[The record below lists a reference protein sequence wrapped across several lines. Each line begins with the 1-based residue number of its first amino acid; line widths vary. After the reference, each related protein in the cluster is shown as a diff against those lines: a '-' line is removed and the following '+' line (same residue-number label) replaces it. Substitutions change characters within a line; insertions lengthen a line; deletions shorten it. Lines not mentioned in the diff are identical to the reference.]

1 MVSPSLLDD
10 IKALSDKYSTEYKN
24 NKFQLL
30 SKYQFQVLIGV
41 TLGDAH
47 VKRTNP
53 NYNTSICFEQSLAHE
68 SYLRYLYDIFK
79 DLVGTPPMSPKRKP
93 HKVTGKIY
101 PSLRFSTLS
110 FDYLNIFHELFYNK
124 GKKEVPINI
133 SDYFTKISFA
143 FWIMDDGTKAA
154 GALKLCTESFTYSD
168 ILILIDMLKT
178 KFDIQSSPQKRGVI
192 GWRIYIPRTQM
203 DKVRNLVK
211 PHMHPDMLYKIGL

>member
-1 MVSPSLLDD
+1 MVSPILLAH
-10 IKALSDKYSTEYKN
+10 IKASNDKYSNEYKDN
-24 NKFQLL
+24 QEL
-30 SKYQFQVLIGV
+30 SQYQFQALIGL

-47 VKRTNP
+47 VKRKNL

-68 SYLRYLYDIFK
+68 PYLFYLYGMFK
-79 DLVGTPPMSPKRKP
+79 NLVATSPMSPKRKP

-101 PSLRFSTLS
+101 PSLKFSTLS
-110 FDYLNIFHELFYNK
+110 FPFLNVFHELFYTNGIK
-124 GKKEVPINI
+124 MIPLNI
-133 SDYFTKISFA
+133 SDYFTEISFA
-143 FWIMDDGTKAA
+143 FWIMDDGVKAA
-154 GALKLCTESFTYSD
+154 GALKICTESFTYSD

-211 PHMHPDMLYKIGL
+211 PHMHPEMIYKIGL

>member
-1 MVSPSLLDD
+1 MVSPILLAH
-10 IKALSDKYSTEYKN
+10 IKTSNEKYSSEYKDN
-24 NKFQLL
+24 QEL
-30 SKYQFQVLIGV
+30 SQYQFQALIGL
-41 TLGDAH
+41 TLGDIH
-47 VKRTNP
+47 VKRLKP
-53 NYNTSICFEQSLAHE
+53 YYNTNLRVEQSLAHE
-68 SYLRYLYDIFK
+68 SYLFYLYNMFK
-79 DLVGTPPMSPKRKP
+79 NLVATPPMSPKRKP

-101 PSLRFSTLS
+101 PSLTFSTLAFPS
-110 FDYLNIFHELFYNK
+110 LNIFHELFYNT
-124 GKKEVPINI
+124 GKKGVPLNI
-133 SDYFTKISFA
+133 SDYFTEISFA
-143 FWIMDDGTKAA
+143 FWIMDDGTKAV